1 MIALPNDWH
10 AALSAYLPAEGF
22 ARLAA
27 FLDHRYATEE
37 VLPPREE
44 LYTALQLCSFDAVR
58 VVILGQDPYP
68 TPGHAHGLA
77 FSVRPPIAPPG
88 SLRNILKE
96 IVADVGG
103 SQISYGDLRPWAA
116 QGVLLLNAILTVR
129 AHASLSHAKQGWEA
143 LTDGVIRALSE
154 KKSHLVFMLW
164 GAKAQEKAALIDAEK
179 HLVLKAP
186 HPSPL
191 SARTGFF
198 GCRHFSR
205 ANAYLAAHNASPIQ
219 W

>member
-1 MIALPNDWH
+1 MTALPQRWR
-10 AALSAYLPAEGF
+10 AVLAPYVAEEAF
-22 ARLAA
+22 VRLEA
-27 FLDHRYATEE
+27 FLTQAYATEE
-37 VLPPREE
+37 VLPSQDE
-44 LYTALQLCSFDAVR
+44 LYTALELCPFEATR

-77 FSVRPPIAPPG
+77 FSVRPPLPPPG

-96 IVADVGG
+96 ITADVGG
-103 SQISYGDLRPWAA
+103 STIAYGDLRPWAA

-129 AHASLSHAKQGWEA
+129 AGASLAHAKKGWEPI
-143 LTDGVIRALSE
+143 TDGIIRALANE
-154 KKSHLVFMLW
+154 KEHLVFVLW
-164 GAKAQEKAALIDAEK
+164 GAKAQAKAALIPAER
-179 HLVLKAP
+179 HLVLTAP

-198 GCRHFSR
+198 GCRHFSQI
-205 ANAYLAAHNASPIQ
+205 NAYLVAHRSEPIR